1 MFFAPTAKE
10 EERKYS
16 GKGRS
21 GSVSYDERENVLVQ
35 KRKEKSDRAAIAT
48 NVSYQK

>member
-1 MFFAPTAKE
+1 LFFAPTAKE

-21 GSVSYDERENVLVQ
+21 GRGSYADRGNVLVQ
-35 KRKEKSDRAAIAT
+35 GKEREE
-48 NVSYQK
+48 